1 MIAIIYAGLA
11 ILPLGLL
18 TFGVLFLKR
27 KFNNLSI
34 PLTMSV
40 GLITLICEFLYFDNT
55 YSIFLEKKI
64 WNYVANPV
72 SYFPLVASASMI
84 LVCVIL
90 FCILEILK
98 FHNKK
103 NIFKVLVLVGIGL
116 LFANLLLFHSPQP
129 KLVLHYM
136 TTATEQAMRDVVD
149 TNNFDLQLAIISNP
163 EIPKDVIIKL
173 SQSDNEMIRFY
184 STKSAQLSNERLQEM
199 RESDASKEV
208 RKQAANELEF
218 NRKIKN

>member
-18 TFGVLFLKR
+18 TFGILFLKR
-27 KFNNLSI
+27 KFVHLSI
-34 PLTMSV
+34 PITMSA

-55 YSIFLEKKI
+55 YSVFLEKKI

-84 LVCVIL
+84 LVCIIL
-90 FCILEILK
+90 YSALEVLK
-98 FHNKK
+98 FKNKK
-103 NIFKVLVLVGIGL
+103 NIFKLIFAVSLGL
-116 LFANLLLFHSPQP
+116 LFANILLFHSPQP

-136 TTATEQAMRDVVD
+136 TTATEQAMREVAD
-149 TNNFDLQLAIISNP
+149 TNNFDLQLAIIANP

-173 SQSDNEMIRFY
+173 SKSDNEMIRFY
-184 STKSAQLSNERLQEM
+184 STKSLQLSVERLQEM
-199 RESDASKEV
+199 KISDASKEV
-208 RKQAANELEF
+208 RKQAENELQF
-218 NRKIKN
+218 NRQIKN